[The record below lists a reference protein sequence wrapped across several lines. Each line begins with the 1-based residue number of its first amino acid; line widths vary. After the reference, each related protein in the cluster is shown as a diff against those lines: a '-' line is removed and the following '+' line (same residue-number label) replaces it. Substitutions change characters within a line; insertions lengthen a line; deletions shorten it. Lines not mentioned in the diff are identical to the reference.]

1 MATGRPEEDA
11 STLVSISSIVIS
23 TINRDI
29 LKQDEGINRKGNMH
43 MESGLGD
50 NRQPLYRQSNRQS
63 TYGAEKS
70 PSRVYPKSDK
80 GKLLIACSSY
90 NIPTV
95 RNMER
100 GGEVIILKKEG
111 KIKTEKVTQA
121 GKLRSDIQE

>member
-1 MATGRPEEDA
+1 M
-11 STLVSISSIVIS
+11 
-23 TINRDI
+23 
-29 LKQDEGINRKGNMH
+29 KQDEGINRKGNMH

-50 NRQPLYRQSNRQS
+50 NRQPLYRQSNRQA

-100 GGEVIILKKEG
+100 GGGGHYIEKRRKNQDRKGDTSREVTFRYTGMI
-111 KIKTEKVTQA
+111 
-121 GKLRSDIQE
+121 